1 MTQPR
6 EIVNLTPP
14 DPVVTRINN
23 RAQHSHPAQTMHN
36 GALLVFALAC
46 VVIYGAATLAGW
58 VR

>member
-23 RAQHSHPAQTMHN
+23 RAQHSHPAQTMHTPVLLI
-36 GALLVFALAC
+36 ALGCLIVLA
-46 VVIYGAATLAGW
+46 AAQWLG
-58 VR
+58 VGR